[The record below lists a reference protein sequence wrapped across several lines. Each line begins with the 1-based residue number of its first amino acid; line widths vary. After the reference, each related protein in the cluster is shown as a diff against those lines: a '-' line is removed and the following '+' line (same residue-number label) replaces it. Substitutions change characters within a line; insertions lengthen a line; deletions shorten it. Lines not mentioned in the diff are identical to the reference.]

1 MAKDLG
7 GEVCLRFCAANGNGN
22 AQDGAAHDISASGL
36 RSSIRTT
43 QIKLMLL
50 VGLRRVGRSSRGYI
64 IVAVVLILRVLAVI
78 QNYIMIMPA
87 KRRKSVGG
95 TRLLRFSLSRGNSYI
110 F

>member
-64 IVAVVLILRVLAVI
+64 IVAVVLILSTARPTHVWMTFSVL
-78 QNYIMIMPA
+78 
-87 KRRKSVGG
+87 K
-95 TRLLRFSLSRGNSYI
+95 LST
-110 F
+110 